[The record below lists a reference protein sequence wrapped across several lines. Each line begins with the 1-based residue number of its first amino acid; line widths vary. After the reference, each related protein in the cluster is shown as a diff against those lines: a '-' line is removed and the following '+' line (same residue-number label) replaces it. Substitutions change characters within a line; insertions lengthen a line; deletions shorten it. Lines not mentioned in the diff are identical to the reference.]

1 MPAPAA
7 AASPGQ
13 HFTPREQHQPFLPSD
28 QPFTQLAKAEL
39 QSYCAAGTSASCPQ
53 PLPCCEQHHC
63 FFWVDQSACQ
73 LASPSAQLK
82 GSTGPLAG
90 FGAALCCGRGH
101 EIKPFAQ
108 QRMVLSIDQWY
119 WYVSLWSKHSSGVG
133 QRR

>member
-13 HFTPREQHQPFLPSD
+13 HFTPCEQHQPFLPSD

-39 QSYCAAGTSASCPQ
+39 QSYCAAGTSASRPQ

-63 FFWVDQSACQ
+63 FFWVAHSACQ

-82 GSTGPLAG
+82 GSTGPLAR
-90 FGAALCCGRGH
+90 CCDGH
-101 EIKPFAQ
+101 GTKSLAQ
-108 QRMVLSIDQWY
+108 QRMVLSIDPG
-119 WYVSLWSKHSSGVG
+119 SPTL
-133 QRR
+133 